1 MNINLAS
8 RIQQQTINKVFAQR
22 ENFILLGVTGS
33 VDSNLS
39 EIRDILQSNFTDLA
53 LPDEIQGT
61 IKEKLEYKNICHYAQ
76 RHWKKF
82 DVIKTRD
89 VIITYI
95 LENHRTLQR
104 FEEEISK
111 KIFDDTE
118 FCNQCYSM
126 FEKRKSVLIQGSTE
140 EKEVYQ
146 ELKEFQDNCFKNGLR
161 KELLNKNQELLKY
174 VEVLRSKSGSEQN
187 ARISLSL
194 YVYTKYILPII
205 GQNIKG
211 QFSSKK
217 YYVSL
222 FRNYGNEI
230 RFFGTLD
237 LTQWRQQLQQNDD
250 EHDFIFF
257 YSIAKRIN
265 TFIKIRRSPFS
276 NKQSVPVHIV
286 IDSLKNPYEFS
297 FLKDRYSAYYTLAL
311 LQDKKNTENS
321 DILYENPGK
330 IKKNFKT
337 FIHLTIE
344 QLEQEHALVNTED
357 YRYIQALRLPDQFIQ
372 YILERLNKK
381 EEGSCN
387 IEWCSEMEGI
397 KYGIQYQRLGIMEE
411 EFLFFREI
419 LREPVRTFCMITD
432 LFPFYLQDIQSSTQ
446 NADIFLSNSDDTMY
460 GKKLTYQ
467 LVKYVSLIMH
477 PGLVPPTNIEACMQV
492 AFSAKVN
499 SGCISRQVGAV
510 VTDKDYNILSLGWND
525 VHCDKIPCIYRT
537 LRELQHGCN
546 REIYSDLE
554 LDKNSLFRKQV
565 DCYNFTDYQKQEN
578 ILGGLSSVY
587 CFKAI
592 YNEVTHDRNPSNSRA
607 IHGEQRAFYACDKEK
622 AKGGCLFTTSSSCE
636 ACTMFANQH
645 EIKKIYYI
653 ESYPGIAQNHVNA
666 SGKIEK
672 RAEFI
677 LFEGAIGVAYMKLY
691 TPNIPMKDELQL
703 RGIEQLIENPYLE
716 RSEENG
722 NR

>member
-1 MNINLAS
+1 MDVNLAA
-8 RIQQQTINKVFAQR
+8 RIQQQTINKVFDQR
-22 ENFILLGVTGS
+22 ENFIILGITGS
-33 VDSNLS
+33 SDSNLS
-39 EIRDILQSNFTDLA
+39 EIRNILQSNFTELA

-61 IKEKLEYKNICHYAQ
+61 TKEKLEYKNICHYAQ
-76 RHWKKF
+76 LHWKKF
-82 DVIKTRD
+82 DVIRARD

-95 LENHRTLQR
+95 LENYRTVQR

-111 KIFDDTE
+111 NMFDNTE

-126 FEKRKSVLIQGSTE
+126 FEKRKGVLIQGSTE

-146 ELKEFQDNCFKNGLR
+146 ELKEFHDNCFKNGLR
-161 KELLNKNQELLKY
+161 KELLKKNQELLKY

-187 ARISLSL
+187 TRISLSL

-205 GQNIKG
+205 GQNIKD
-211 QFSSKK
+211 QLPSKNM
-217 YYVSL
+217 YVSI
-222 FRNYGNEI
+222 FRKYGNEI

-237 LTQWRQQLQQNDD
+237 MLQWKQQL
-250 EHDFIFF
+250 EGKDFEKGFDFF

-276 NKQSVPVHIV
+276 NRQSVPIHIV
-286 IDSLKNPYEFS
+286 IDSLRNPYEFS
-297 FLKDRYSAYYTLAL
+297 FLKDRYSAYYTMAL
-311 LQDKKNTENS
+311 LQDKKYTESSN
-321 DILYENPGK
+321 ILYENPGK
-330 IKKNFKT
+330 IKKSFKT

-344 QLEQEHALVNTED
+344 QLEQEHTLVNTED
-357 YRYIQALRLPDQFIQ
+357 YKYIQALKSPNQFIQ
-372 YILERLNKK
+372 YILERLNK
-381 EEGSCN
+381 EEESSCS
-387 IEWCSEMEGI
+387 IDWCSEMEGI
-397 KYGIQYQRLGIMEE
+397 KYGIQYQRLGIVEE

-419 LREPVRTFCMITD
+419 LREPIRTFCMITE
-432 LFPFYLQDIQSSTQ
+432 LFPFYLQDVQSSTQ
-446 NADIFLSNSDDTMY
+446 NADIFLSKSDDTMY

-477 PGLVPPTNIEACMQV
+477 PGLVPPTNIEACMQM

-510 VTDKDYNILSLGWND
+510 VTDKNYNVLSLGWND

-554 LDKNSLFRKQV
+554 LDKSSLFRKHV
-565 DCYNFTDYQKQEN
+565 DCYNFSDYQKQES
-578 ILGGLSSVY
+578 ILDGLSSVY

-592 YNEVTHDRNPSNSRA
+592 YNEATHDINPSNSRA
-607 IHGEQRAFYACDKEK
+607 IHGEQRAFYSCDKEK

-636 ACTMFANQH
+636 TCTMFANQH

-653 ESYPGIAQNHVNA
+653 ESYKGIAQNHVNA
-666 SGKIEK
+666 SGKVEK

-691 TPNIPMKDELQL
+691 TPNISMKDELQL

-716 RSEENG
+716 GEE
-722 NR
+722 

>member
-1 MNINLAS
+1 M
-8 RIQQQTINKVFAQR
+8 
-22 ENFILLGVTGS
+22 TGS
-33 VDSNLS
+33 SDSNLA
-39 EIRDILQSNFTDLA
+39 EIRDILQSSFVELT

-61 IKEKLEYKNICHYAQ
+61 TREKLEYKNICHYAQ
-76 RHWKKF
+76 RHWKRF
-82 DVIKTRD
+82 DVIRARD

-95 LENHRTLQR
+95 LENNRTIQR

-111 KIFDDTE
+111 NMLDDTE

-126 FEKRKSVLIQGSTE
+126 FERRKGVLIQGDAE
-140 EKEVYQ
+140 DKEIYR
-146 ELKEFQDNCFKNGLR
+146 ELKEFHDNCFKNGLR
-161 KELLNKNQELLKY
+161 KELLKKNQELLKY

-187 ARISLSL
+187 TRISLSL

-205 GQNIKG
+205 GEKIKD
-211 QFSSKK
+211 QLPKNFYISI
-217 YYVSL
+217 
-222 FRNYGNEI
+222 FRKYGNEI

-237 LTQWRQQLQQNDD
+237 IMQWKRELEGKDNEQRFDY
-250 EHDFIFF
+250 F
-257 YSIAKRIN
+257 YSIAKRMN

-276 NKQSVPVHIV
+276 NRQSVPLRIV

-297 FLKDRYSAYYTLAL
+297 FLKDRYSAYYTIAL
-311 LQDKKNTENS
+311 LQDKKNVESTN
-321 DILYENPGK
+321 ILYENPGK
-330 IKKNFKT
+330 IKRDFKT
-337 FIHLTIE
+337 FIHLAIE
-344 QLEQEHALVNTED
+344 QLEQDHTLVNAED
-357 YRYIQALRLPDQFIQ
+357 YKYIQALRNPEQFIQ
-372 YILERLNKK
+372 YMVERLNK
-381 EEGSCN
+381 EEENSCSL
-387 IEWCSEMEGI
+387 EWCSEMEGI
-397 KYGIQYQRLGIMEE
+397 KYGIQYQRLGIMEK
-411 EFLFFREI
+411 EFRFFREI
-419 LREPVRTFCMITD
+419 LREPVRTFCMITE
-432 LFPFYLQDIQSSTQ
+432 LFPFYLQDVQSSTQ

-477 PGLVPPTNIEACMQV
+477 PGLVPPTNIESCMQV

-510 VTDKDYNILSLGWND
+510 VTDKDYNVLSLGWND

-546 REIYSDLE
+546 GEIYSDLE
-554 LDKNSLFRKQV
+554 LDKNSLFRKHV
-565 DCYNFTDYQKQEN
+565 DGYSFSDYQKQEE
-578 ILGGLSSVY
+578 ILDGLSSVY

-592 YNEVTHDRNPSNSRA
+592 YNEATHDRNPSNSRA
-607 IHGEQRAFYACDKEK
+607 IHGEQRAFYACDKER

-636 ACTMFANQH
+636 TCTMFANQH

-666 SGKIEK
+666 SGKVEK

-703 RGIEQLIENPYLE
+703 RGIGQLIENSYFDVG
-716 RSEENG
+716 EENG
-722 NR
+722 HQ